1 MHNSKIN
8 DVTYKV
14 IKLINGETIIGV
26 LTSDN
31 DIDIEVQ
38 SPLLMNIEYYRLE
51 KSERESLNLSRW
63 IEPYTEQKY
72 FKIAKSAIITIA
84 SASFGLTKYY
94 EHFQK
99 KMELWEEDNIAES
112 KSFMEEYTDE
122 EIYDELLDSIEAESK
137 SIH

>member
-38 SPLLMNIEYYRLE
+38 SPLLMNRFTFCF
-51 KSERESLNLSRW
+51 N
-63 IEPYTEQKY
+63 
-72 FKIAKSAIITIA
+72 
-84 SASFGLTKYY
+84 
-94 EHFQK
+94 
-99 KMELWEEDNIAES
+99 
-112 KSFMEEYTDE
+112 
-122 EIYDELLDSIEAESK
+122 
-137 SIH
+137 